1 MWLYGYEKEL
11 RTKTKARSQIGN
23 SVEAASK
30 IYLII
35 MIMHALADLM
45 VYINIVNMNVEG
57 YIE

>member
-11 RTKTKARSQIGN
+11 RTKTKARGQIGN
-23 SVEAASK
+23 SVEGASK